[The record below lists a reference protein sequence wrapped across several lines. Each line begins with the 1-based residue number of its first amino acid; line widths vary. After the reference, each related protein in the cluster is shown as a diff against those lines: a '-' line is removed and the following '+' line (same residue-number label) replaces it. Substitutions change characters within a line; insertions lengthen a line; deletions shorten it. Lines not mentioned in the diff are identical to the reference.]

1 MCSEHFISGMKSDL
15 YDKTNPDWAPSL
27 KLGYHQSDEAL
38 SLKKRHERTQARTKR
53 KSQHQA
59 AQALLEL

>member
-1 MCSEHFISGMKSDL
+1 MKSDL